1 MTSGSIATHEPEVR
15 DISAAGQGSPD
26 IKEHQRIS
34 RDKRVGE
41 TEKRGGEVLVTS
53 SHRPSRRVRSFVN
66 DLAKTL
72 PGATR
77 INRGKKS
84 LEDLRDLMRLTGY
97 SVLIIV
103 NTWKANPGRVDV
115 YIREGDVLK
124 KIGSLYISSIKL
136 SREQGVPNC
145 FFRSPQIDS
154 GKCGADICGVLI
166 DIFSTILGARHD
178 SNRSFDEKIHI
189 EVSDEKIY
197 IWFSKGGRI
206 CGPRIGI
213 REAYR
218 EKEI

>member
-1 MTSGSIATHEPEVR
+1 MEEP
-15 DISAAGQGSPD
+15 G
-26 IKEHQRIS
+26 
-34 RDKRVGE
+34 
-41 TEKRGGEVLVTS
+41 KRGGEILVTS

-84 LEDLRDLMRLTGY
+84 LEDLKDLMRLTGY
-97 SVLIIV
+97 KVLIVV
-103 NTWKANPGRVDV
+103 NTWKANPGRVDIYV
-115 YIREGDVLK
+115 REEDILK
-124 KIGSLYISSIKL
+124 KVGSIYISSIKL
-136 SREQGVPNC
+136 SREQFVPNC

-154 GKCGADICGVLI
+154 RKCGADICGVLI
-166 DIFSTILGARHD
+166 DIFSTILGVRHNSD
-178 SNRSFDEKIHI
+178 RSHDEKIHI
-189 EVSDEKIY
+189 EVSNKNIY